1 MIVASFRQNDRNRD
15 AQEHSYWRS
24 NCCDLPQRMPR
35 HRDDRAWV
43 ATLALIPNR
52 RRPQGKEMTVNRI
65 LSASL
70 CLIAFTSALAGAQT
84 TKITTEYL
92 MTLYAPLDPPQKI
105 DSSLTIYNVGS
116 GGWVKGPK
124 IKGTLVAPAADWIR
138 LMPGGNLR
146 QDVRLTIK
154 TDDGALIYL
163 TYNGII
169 SRSEEVAKRV
179 ASGERLTSAD
189 EYFLMVPT
197 METSSSAYFWLNRV
211 QCVGK
216 MVEVKTGDNSFVKYD
231 IFVVH

>member
-1 MIVASFRQNDRNRD
+1 MK
-15 AQEHSYWRS
+15 RS
-24 NCCDLPQRMPR
+24 
-35 HRDDRAWV
+35 
-43 ATLALIPNR
+43 
-52 RRPQGKEMTVNRI
+52 
-65 LSASL
+65 LSAAL
-70 CLIAFTSALAGAQT
+70 WLIACSSALAGSPT
-84 TKITTEYL
+84 TTITTEYL

-105 DSSLTIYNVGS
+105 DDSLTIYNVGA

-124 IKGTLVAPAADWIR
+124 IKGMLIAPGADWIR

-169 SRSEEVAKRV
+169 SRSKEVAKRA
-179 ASGERLTSAD
+179 ASGDLLTSAD
-189 EYFLMVPT
+189 EYFLMAPT
-197 METSSSAYFWLNRV
+197 METSSQAYVWLNHV

-216 MVEVKTGDNSFVKYD
+216 MIEVKTGDNFFVKYD

>member
-1 MIVASFRQNDRNRD
+1 M
-15 AQEHSYWRS
+15 
-24 NCCDLPQRMPR
+24 
-35 HRDDRAWV
+35 
-43 ATLALIPNR
+43 
-52 RRPQGKEMTVNRI
+52 KRI
-65 LSASL
+65 LSAAL
-70 CLIAFTSALAGAQT
+70 WLVVLGSATAGAQT

-105 DSSLTIYNVGS
+105 DSSLTIYNVGA
-116 GGWVKGPK
+116 GGWVKGPR
-124 IKGTLVAPAADWIR
+124 IKGTLIAPAADWIR

-169 SRSEEVAKRV
+169 SRSKEVAKRV
-179 ASGERLTSAD
+179 ASGEQLTSAD

-197 METSSSAYFWLNRV
+197 METSSKAYLWLNHV

-231 IFVVH
+231 IFVAH

>member
-1 MIVASFRQNDRNRD
+1 M
-15 AQEHSYWRS
+15 
-24 NCCDLPQRMPR
+24 
-35 HRDDRAWV
+35 
-43 ATLALIPNR
+43 
-52 RRPQGKEMTVNRI
+52 KRI
-65 LSASL
+65 LSGAL
-70 CLIAFTSALAGAQT
+70 CVFAFSAALARAQT

-105 DSSLTIYNVGS
+105 DQALTIYNVGP

-124 IKGTLVAPAADWIR
+124 IKGTLIAPGADWIR
-138 LMPGGNLR
+138 VMPGGNLR

-163 TYNGII
+163 AYNGII
-169 SRSEEVAKRV
+169 SRTEDVAKRV
-179 ASGERLTSAD
+179 ARGEMLTSAD

-197 METSSSAYFWLNRV
+197 METSSEAYVWLNHV

-231 IFVVH
+231 IFIVR

>member
-1 MIVASFRQNDRNRD
+1 M
-15 AQEHSYWRS
+15 
-24 NCCDLPQRMPR
+24 
-35 HRDDRAWV
+35 
-43 ATLALIPNR
+43 
-52 RRPQGKEMTVNRI
+52 KRI
-65 LSASL
+65 LSAAL
-70 CLIAFTSALAGAQT
+70 CLVVLGSATAGAQT

-105 DSSLTIYNVGS
+105 DSALTIYNVGP

-124 IKGTLVAPAADWIR
+124 IKGTLIAPAADWIR

-169 SRSEEVAKRV
+169 SRSKEVAKRV
-179 ASGERLTSAD
+179 AGGEKLTSAD
-189 EYFLMVPT
+189 EYFLMVPA
-197 METSSSAYFWLNRV
+197 METSSKAYLWLNHV

-231 IFVVH
+231 IFVAH